1 MVARSCHSL
10 GAQSMSCNDKI
21 YLLSIDIGTTH
32 TKAILYQRC
41 IGIIGQETESYA
53 TYYPRPSFV
62 EQDQD
67 EVFSAVLKTTF
78 RLMNNSLVSPHTI
91 AAIVFGGIWQ
101 SLIPVDRKGN
111 ALCRAT
117 TWADTRSIA
126 QNERL
131 KAHLDTEEVKQR
143 TGCTLHPMYFLSRL
157 AWIRDET
164 PDVYKHAARFI
175 SIKEYII
182 DRLFGAHLVD
192 HSIASGTGIWN
203 MQAMDWDFD
212 LLSEIDLTPDRFS
225 ESVEPISIIPGG
237 LRREY
242 ASRLGLLEGTPGV
255 IGASNGALS
264 HLGSVGLATDRI
276 SLTVGTG
283 AALRRRMLSPRVIPG
298 SEAWCYYLA
307 DGNWLLGGVLHN
319 AGNVLH
325 WFADNLMPPAKVED
339 EVFSQMNQ
347 LAAETSA
354 GADGLF
360 FIPLLSGERCPH
372 YRPDAKGV
380 IFGLTFS
387 HCRNH
392 LVRALMEGL
401 AYNLYSVYQMLTPDS
416 EPELVVT
423 GGILKS
429 PVWLKIVA
437 NFFGKTLWLPRIQE
451 VAAWGGVILGLRAI
465 GALSS
470 LEESVN
476 LVDVAG
482 KQDPD
487 LENRKFYR
495 DLIAEYDRLN
505 TKIYS
510 LVSKKNKKEIL

>member
-10 GAQSMSCNDKI
+10 GAQVMSCKDNI

-32 TKAILYQRC
+32 TKAILYQQG

-53 TYYPRPSFV
+53 TYYPRPGFV
-62 EQDQD
+62 EQDPD
-67 EVFSAVLKTTF
+67 EIFAAVLKATR
-78 RLMNNSLVSPHTI
+78 RLMNNSLVPPHTI
-91 AAIVFGGIWQ
+91 TAIVFDGILQ
-101 SLIPVDRKGN
+101 SLLPVDREGN

-131 KAHLDTEEVKQR
+131 KARLDTEEVKQR

-157 AWIRDET
+157 AWIREET
-164 PDVYKHAARFI
+164 PDVFKHAARFI

-182 DRLFGAHLVD
+182 DRLFGAHQVD

-203 MQAMDWDFD
+203 MRTMDWDYD

-225 ESVEPISIIPGG
+225 ESVEPTSIIPGG

-255 IGASNGALS
+255 IGASDGALS
-264 HLGSVGLATDRI
+264 HLGSVGLATERM

-339 EVFSQMNQ
+339 EAFIQMNQ

-372 YRPDAKGV
+372 YRPNAKGV

-387 HCRNH
+387 HCRSH

-401 AYNLYSVYQMLTPDS
+401 AYNLYSVYQMLAPDS

-451 VAAWGGVILGLRAI
+451 VAAWGGVILGLRAM
-465 GALSS
+465 
-470 LEESVN
+470 N

-487 LENRKFYR
+487 MENQKFYR
-495 DLIAEYDRLN
+495 DLIAKYDRLN
-505 TKIYS
+505 TEIYS
-510 LVSKKNKKEIL
+510 LGSRKNKKEIL

>member
-1 MVARSCHSL
+1 M
-10 GAQSMSCNDKI
+10 NYKDNI

-32 TKAILYQRC
+32 TKAILYQHGV
-41 IGIIGQETESYA
+41 GIIGQETESYA
-53 TYYPRPSFV
+53 TYYPRPGFV
-62 EQDQD
+62 EQDP
-67 EVFSAVLKTTF
+67 EEIFAAVLKATQ
-78 RLMNNSLVSPHTI
+78 RLINNSLIPPHAI
-91 AAIVFGGIWQ
+91 AALVFDGILQ
-101 SLIPVDRKGN
+101 SLLPVDREGN

-117 TWADTRSIA
+117 TWADTRSTV

-131 KAHLDTEEVKQR
+131 KARLDTEEVKQR

-164 PDVYKHAARFI
+164 PDVYKHAARFV
-175 SIKEYII
+175 SIKEYVIN
-182 DRLFGAHLVD
+182 RLFGAHQVD

-203 MQAMDWDFD
+203 MRTMNWDYD
-212 LLSEIDLTPDRFS
+212 LLSEIDLSPDRFS
-225 ESVEPISIIPGG
+225 ESVEPTSLIPGG

-242 ASRLGLLEGTPGV
+242 ASRLGLPEGTPGV
-255 IGASNGALS
+255 IGASDGALS
-264 HLGSVGLATDRI
+264 HLGSVGLSAERM

-283 AALRRRMLSPRVIPG
+283 AALRRSMLSPRVIPG

-307 DGNWLLGGVLHN
+307 EGNWLLGGVLQN
-319 AGNVLH
+319 AGNVLR
-325 WFADNLMPPAKVED
+325 WFADNLMPLAEVE
-339 EVFSQMNQ
+339 EEAFSQMKR
-347 LAAETSA
+347 LAAETPA

-372 YRPDAKGV
+372 YRPDAKGF

-387 HCRNH
+387 HGRGH

-401 AYNLYSVYQMLTPDS
+401 AYNLYSVYRMLASDS

-451 VAAWGGVILGLRAI
+451 VAAWGGVILSLKAI
-465 GALSS
+465 GVLSN

-476 LVDVAG
+476 FIDVAG

-487 LENRKFYR
+487 SENQKFYR

-505 TKIYS
+505 TEIYS
-510 LVSKKNKKEIL
+510 L

>member
-1 MVARSCHSL
+1 M
-10 GAQSMSCNDKI
+10 NYKNNI

-32 TKAILYQRC
+32 TKAILYQHGV
-41 IGIIGQETESYA
+41 GIIGQETESYA
-53 TYYPRPSFV
+53 TYYPQPGFV
-62 EQDQD
+62 EQDP
-67 EVFSAVLKTTF
+67 EEIFAAALKATQ
-78 RLMNNSLVSPHTI
+78 RLVNNSHVPPHAI
-91 AAIVFGGIWQ
+91 AALVFDGILQ
-101 SLIPVDRKGN
+101 SLLLVDREDN

-131 KAHLDTEEVKQR
+131 KSRLDAEEVKQR

-157 AWIRDET
+157 TWIRDEI

-182 DRLFGAHLVD
+182 NRLFGVHQVD

-203 MQAMDWDFD
+203 MHTMDWDHD
-212 LLSEIDLTPDRFS
+212 LLSEIDISPDCFS
-225 ESVEPISIIPGG
+225 ECVEPTSFIPGG

-242 ASRLGLLEGTPGV
+242 ASRLGLPEGTPGV
-255 IGASNGALS
+255 IGASDGALS
-264 HLGSVGLATDRI
+264 HLGSVGLAAGKM

-283 AALRRRMLSPRVIPG
+283 AALRRRMLSPCTIPG

-307 DGNWLLGGVLHN
+307 EGNWLLGGVLHN
-319 AGNVLH
+319 AGNVLR
-325 WFADNLMPPAKVED
+325 WFADNLMPPAEVEE
-339 EVFSQMNQ
+339 EVFSQMKR
-347 LAAETSA
+347 LAAETPA

-360 FIPLLSGERCPH
+360 FVPLLSGERCPY
-372 YRPDAKGV
+372 YRPDAKGFV
-380 IFGLTFS
+380 FGLTFS
-387 HCRNH
+387 HNRGH

-401 AYNLYSVYQMLTPDS
+401 AYNLYSVYRMLAPDS

-437 NFFGKTLWLPRIQE
+437 NFFGKTLWFPRIQE
-451 VAAWGGVILGLRAI
+451 VAAWGGVILGLKAI
-465 GALSS
+465 GTLSN

-476 LVDVAG
+476 FVDVAG

-487 LENRKFYR
+487 QENQRFYR

-505 TKIYS
+505 TEIYN
-510 LVSKKNKKEIL
+510 LGKNKKEIL